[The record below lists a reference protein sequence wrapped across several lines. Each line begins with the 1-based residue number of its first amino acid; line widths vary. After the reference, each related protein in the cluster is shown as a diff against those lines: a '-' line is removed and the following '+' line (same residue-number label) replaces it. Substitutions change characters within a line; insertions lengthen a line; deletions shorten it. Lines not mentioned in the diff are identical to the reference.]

1 MSGILRRMSFVAL
14 VAAAFL
20 LSAAGAFAQ
29 KLNLTLVHVNDVYEI
44 APIDGKGGFA
54 PLMTLVKA
62 ERARNPN
69 TIFTFGGDLIS
80 PSIMSGLTKGSQM
93 VQLMNAVGTDLAVL
107 GNHEFDFGPELVTK
121 RVGES
126 KFSWVISNVVDKD
139 GKPFGGMAVSHIRKV
154 GDFNIGF
161 FGLLTTDTTHLSSPG
176 GSIEF
181 KPIEATATAMVKQLR
196 DAGAQVIVALTH
208 LDLVEDRALAR
219 NVKGID
225 VIMGGHDHD
234 PMAIY
239 EGGTI
244 IFKAGHDAQYLG
256 VVDLLVEREVRN
268 NAPVMKVTPTGWKYL
283 TTMGVT
289 PDPEV
294 AALVKTFNDTLDKE
308 LALPVGKTAT
318 ALDSR
323 RTTVR
328 GVEAAIGNLF
338 ADAIR
343 DGLQSDAAVING
355 GGIRADKQYEAGATL
370 TRKDIFSELPFGNT
384 VTMIE
389 MKGSD
394 LLAGL
399 ENGISQVENVQGRF
413 PQVSGIKMTYDPTK
427 PPGSRVLSVN
437 VGGAPLDANKLYRVV
452 TNDFMATGGDGYSS
466 FTKGKVLIDPSG
478 GVLMATKVMD
488 YIAAKGTVSPAVEG
502 RMVVQR

>member
-1 MSGILRRMSFVAL
+1 MTGVQTCAL
-14 VAAAFL
+14 
-20 LSAAGAFAQ
+20 
-29 KLNLTLVHVNDVYEI
+29 
-44 APIDGKGGFA
+44 PI
-54 PLMTLVKA
+54 
-62 ERARNPN
+62 
-69 TIFTFGGDLIS
+69 S
-80 PSIMSGLTKGSQM
+80 
-93 VQLMNAVGTDLAVL
+93 
-107 GNHEFDFGPELVTK
+107 
-121 RVGES
+121 
-126 KFSWVISNVVDKD
+126 
-139 GKPFGGMAVSHIRKV
+139 
-154 GDFNIGF
+154 
-161 FGLLTTDTTHLSSPG
+161 
-176 GSIEF
+176 
-181 KPIEATATAMVKQLR
+181 
-196 DAGAQVIVALTH
+196 
-208 LDLVEDRALAR
+208 LAR